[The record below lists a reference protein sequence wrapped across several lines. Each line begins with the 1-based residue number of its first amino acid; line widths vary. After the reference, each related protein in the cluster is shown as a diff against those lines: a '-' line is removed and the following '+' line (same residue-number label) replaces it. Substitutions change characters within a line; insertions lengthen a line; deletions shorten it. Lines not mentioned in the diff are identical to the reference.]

1 MTHVLVQALRS
12 FEYGGV
18 IKSRKSEPFP
28 IRESEFEQ
36 LKARKLVQ
44 LAADEPPK
52 PPAGTPSSASP
63 AAPVS
68 PPPTVTPP
76 AAGVPKKGRKPK
88 GSSA

>member
-12 FEYGGV
+12 FAYGAEV
-18 IKSRKSEPFP
+18 KSRKSAPFP
-28 IRESEFEQ
+28 MRESEFEQ
-36 LKARKLVQ
+36 YKSRHLVQ

-63 AAPVS
+63 AAPAS